1 MPKFRVNVTVTQ
13 KGTLFNAAA
22 SQAAAQRAVIQVN
35 EALAQEGVNRV
46 KVRLRTVLKNP
57 TGHYERNII
66 VERRTIYRGFS
77 DNNVIYGGWLEGTSS
92 LNRASR
98 FKGYRTFRMV
108 RQSLNQDKKA
118 IAAPVIKKL
127 VEELSQ

>member
-1 MPKFRVNVTVTQ
+1 MPQFRVNVTVTQ

-46 KVRLRTVLKNP
+46 KTRLRAVLQNP
-57 TGHYERNII
+57 SGYYQRNII
-66 VERRTIYRGFS
+66 VERRAVYRGFS

-92 LNRASR
+92 MNRAKR
-98 FKGYRTFRMV
+98 FKGYRTFRTV
-108 RQSLNQDKKA
+108 RQELNRDKKN
-118 IAAPVIKKL
+118 IAEPIVKKL
-127 VEELSQ
+127 VEELSK